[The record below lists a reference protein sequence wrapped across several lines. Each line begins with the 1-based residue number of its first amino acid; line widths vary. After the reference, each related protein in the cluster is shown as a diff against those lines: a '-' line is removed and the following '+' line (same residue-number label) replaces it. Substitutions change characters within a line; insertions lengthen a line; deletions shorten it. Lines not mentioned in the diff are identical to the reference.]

1 MSIKFC
7 RAYGLNHEKTDQKYR
22 IFRNYGSLKPQ
33 CTYLESEVKVWKI
46 WAVSCLE
53 HVTLEMHIRH
63 LVKLKDLLLVNLFQ
77 SISVSVEFD
86 KRDSAV

>member
-1 MSIKFC
+1 M
-7 RAYGLNHEKTDQKYR
+7 
-22 IFRNYGSLKPQ
+22 
-33 CTYLESEVKVWKI
+33 KVWKI

-53 HVTLEMHIRH
+53 HVALKMHIRH

-86 KRDSAV
+86 KRDSAI